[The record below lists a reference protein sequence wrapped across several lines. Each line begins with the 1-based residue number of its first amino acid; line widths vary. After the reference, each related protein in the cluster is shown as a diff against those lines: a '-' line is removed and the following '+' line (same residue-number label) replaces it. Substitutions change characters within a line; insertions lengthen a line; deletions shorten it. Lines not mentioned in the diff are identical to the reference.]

1 MLDLKKSN
9 YAEVAEAGF
18 EFELKLPGTDEPSG
32 AFVTVRGD
40 NSKTVKAYSRKKYSE
55 FRARE
60 QMQKRRGKEA
70 DEMTIDEAEDLS
82 IEAAI
87 VRVISWKG
95 ITEGSTVVE
104 FNKENATRIFRDH
117 PWIREQVMEVAQDIL
132 NFRPE

>member
-9 YAEVAEAGF
+9 YAEVAEAGY
-18 EFELKLPGTDEPSG
+18 EFELTLPGTNEPSG
-32 AFVTVRGD
+32 AHVTVRGD

-60 QMQKRRGKEA
+60 QMLKRRGKEA
-70 DEMTIDEAEDLS
+70 EEITIDEAEDLS
-82 IEAAI
+82 IESAI

-95 ITEGSTVVE
+95 ITEGGLPVE
-104 FNKENATRIFRDH
+104 FNKENATRVFRDH
-117 PWIREQVMEVAQDIL
+117 PWIREQVMEVSQDIL